1 MDPNAFSALK
11 RDSIDLNLH
20 DVHNLIFDEMMM
32 NHEQINDVLVEM
44 IENKDLEVRSS
55 LQERFDRLIHMNDG
69 LRSLLSK
76 IAHRLQQH
84 DSLADTTP
92 AEPPALHPVSP
103 RKVSDSTVFHSK
115 TRLLPEEILTSA
127 GSDGNKEADQGKE
140 NRTKLHAVG
149 GQSV

>member
-11 RDSIDLNLH
+11 RDSILSLH
-20 DVHNLIFDEMMM
+20 DVHHLIFEEMMI
-32 NHEQINDVLVEM
+32 NHEQIDYVYELRINE
-44 IENKDLEVRSS
+44 KDPKVISS
-55 LQERFDRLIHMNDG
+55 LQEEYNHLKSMNEG
-69 LRSLLSK
+69 LRSLLYK
-76 IAHRLQQH
+76 VRNRIKQH
-84 DSLADTTP
+84 DSVADTTP
-92 AEPPALHPVSP
+92 AEPPALHPVSQT
-103 RKVSDSTVFHSK
+103 KVSDSTVLHSK

>member
-11 RDSIDLNLH
+11 RDSIDLNLY
-20 DVHNLIFDEMMM
+20 DVHSIIFDEIVM
-32 NHEQINDVLVEM
+32 NHNQINDVLDQM
-44 IENKDLEVRSS
+44 IGEKDSEVTSS
-55 LQERFDRLIHMNDG
+55 LRKRVDRLLHMNDG
-69 LRSLLSK
+69 LRSLSSK
-76 IAHRLQQH
+76 INDRLLQH
-84 DSLADTTP
+84 ESLADTTP

-103 RKVSDSTVFHSK
+103 RKVSDSTVLHSK

>member
-11 RDSIDLNLH
+11 PDSIDLSLH
-20 DVHNLIFDEMMM
+20 DVHHLIFEEMMI
-32 NHEQINDVLVEM
+32 NHEQIDYLYELRINE
-44 IENKDLEVRSS
+44 KDPKVISS
-55 LQERFDRLIHMNDG
+55 LQEDYNHLRSMNEG
-69 LRSLLSK
+69 LRSLLYK
-76 IAHRLQQH
+76 VRNRIKQH
-84 DSLADTTP
+84 DSVADTTP
-92 AEPPALHPVSP
+92 AEPPALHPVSQT
-103 RKVSDSTVFHSK
+103 KVSDSTVLHSK

>member
-1 MDPNAFSALK
+1 MDPNAFSALQ

-20 DVHNLIFDEMMM
+20 DVHNLIFDEMMI
-32 NHEQINDVLVEM
+32 NHDQINSVLDQM
-44 IENKDLEVRSS
+44 IGEKDLEVRSS
-55 LQERFDRLIHMNDG
+55 LQKRFDRLMHMNEG

-76 IAHRLQQH
+76 INHRLQQH

-92 AEPPALHPVSP
+92 AEPPALHSVSH
-103 RKVSDSTVFHSK
+103 RKVSDSTVLHSK

>member
-1 MDPNAFSALK
+1 MHPNAFSALQ

-20 DVHNLIFDEMMM
+20 DVHSLIFDEMMI
-32 NHEQINDVLVEM
+32 NHDQISSVLNQM
-44 IENKDLEVRSS
+44 IGEKDLEVISS
-55 LQERFDRLIHMNDG
+55 LQERFDRLMHMNEG

-76 IAHRLQQH
+76 ISIRLRQH

-92 AEPPALHPVSP
+92 AEPLALHPVSP
-103 RKVSDSTVFHSK
+103 RKVSDSTVLHSK